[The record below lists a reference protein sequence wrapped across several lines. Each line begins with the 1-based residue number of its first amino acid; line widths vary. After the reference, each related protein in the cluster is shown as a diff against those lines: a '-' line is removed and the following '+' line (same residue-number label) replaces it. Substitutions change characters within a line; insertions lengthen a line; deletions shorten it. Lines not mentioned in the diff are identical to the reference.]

1 MKNIIKLISI
11 LFIGIFIIACSDNG
25 EDKIQGDSQTILN
38 DTSLSDII
46 KKDKV
51 VIGIFGDK
59 PPFGYL
65 DSNGENQGFDV
76 YIAKRVAKELLG
88 DENKLELVLVEAQNR
103 VEFLRSN
110 KVDIIFANFTKTKE
124 REEVVDFALPYM
136 KVALGLV
143 SKNGEI
149 SSIDDLTKK
158 ASTLIVNKGTTADF
172 YFSTNYPNIKLLKF
186 DQNTEAFLA
195 LKDNRGD
202 GLAHDN
208 LLLFAWANENPPFKV
223 GITHIGNDD
232 VIAPAVK
239 KGNTELLNK
248 LNEILIKLGKENFM
262 HKAYDMTLKDVYGKD
277 IKADSVVI
285 ENKE

>member
-1 MKNIIKLISI
+1 MD
-11 LFIGIFIIACSDNG
+11 SDG
-25 EDKIQGDSQTILN
+25 K
-38 DTSLSDII
+38 
-46 KKDKV
+46 
-51 VIGIFGDK
+51 
-59 PPFGYL
+59 
-65 DSNGENQGFDV
+65 NQGFDV
-76 YIAKRVAKELLG
+76 YIAKRVVKELLG

-110 KVDIIFANFTKTKE
+110 KVDIIFANFTQTKE

-149 SSIDDLTKK
+149 KNIDDLNNK
-158 ASTLIVNKGTTADF
+158 TLIVNKGTTADF

-208 LLLFAWANENPPFKV
+208 LLLFAWAAQNPPFEV

-239 KGNTELLNK
+239 KGNKELLNK
-248 LNEILIKLGKENFM
+248 LNEILIKLGKEDFM
-262 HKAYDMTLKDVYGKD
+262 HQAYDATLKDVYGKN
-277 IKADSVVI
+277 IQADSVVI